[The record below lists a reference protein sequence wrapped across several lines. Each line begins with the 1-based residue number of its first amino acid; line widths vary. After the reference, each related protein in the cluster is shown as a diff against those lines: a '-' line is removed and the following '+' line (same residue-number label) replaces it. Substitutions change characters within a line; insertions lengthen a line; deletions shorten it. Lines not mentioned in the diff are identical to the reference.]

1 MKKRLKK
8 LALNRET
15 LRTLE
20 GAELPK
26 VNGAATQ
33 IPRRCTEASCTC
45 ISWCYQ
51 CITDEPTACVAC

>member
-15 LRTLE
+15 LRSLE
-20 GAELPK
+20 GQELPK
-26 VNGAATQ
+26 VQGAASV
-33 IPRRCTEASCTC
+33 IPRRCTDDTCTC

-51 CITDEPTACVAC
+51 CMTDELSFCVC